1 MLTKRLQTQKGDIL
15 WSKIVLK
22 NLIIIIKGSWVIFNK
37 RLEEKETIGKRIQN
51 K

>member
-1 MLTKRLQTQKGDIL
+1 MLTKWLQTQKRDIL

-22 NLIIIIKGSWVIFNK
+22 NVIIIKGSWVIFNK